1 MSPPS
6 VARLTVEGMALS
18 STFRHVLFL
27 EGALFD

>member
-1 MSPPS
+1 MSLLS
-6 VARLTVEGMALS
+6 VAHLVAEGMVLS